1 VELEMK
7 TMFGIVATLSC
18 VMCFPGVGLCAVN
31 DATEQQPLPKYLS
44 PAEVSK
50 DQKSERL
57 KENSTPILKPASPKA
72 LPGLNRAKR
81 SNPVFV
87 GGPSNLN
94 KNVAVSGKLSV
105 PKNAAAIGGNN
116 VSRGQN

>member
-1 VELEMK
+1 MK

-31 DATEQQPLPKYLS
+31 DVPAEQQPLPKYLS

-57 KENSTPILKPASPKA
+57 KEISTPTLKPASPKA
-72 LPGLNRAKR
+72 LHDLNRAKR

-105 PKNAAAIGGNN
+105 PKNAAEIGGNN
-116 VSRGQN
+116 VSRRQN